1 MGPQRIW
8 TAVTQWDS
16 QSVPATRP
24 APAHRRAVLGS
35 RPAGRRCGPA
45 RPPPTMALTGLLVTV
60 LTLQLTVRPGSVS
73 GSSWT
78 GSSGPAGYAMVQVH
92 DCLSRFL
99 AEPVSSHRDTFFM
112 DQLPTPA
119 ITLCNPNLSGYI
131 LDRLTFKSNKYLY
144 DLPWDEEGNETIPYL
159 LDVAAVGAEEALED
173 CRLRGRPC
181 STVGA
186 WSRRLHSSV
195 GDCFTFTPNTSE
207 PIQPQEALDVRSG
220 GQAEVRVTLEDIE
233 RVSQRHLPC
242 ESRPGYSSA
251 RCSLLCHAE
260 AASAA
265 TGLDCRVT
273 DMPTT
278 AALCGNFA
286 NYSAVQ
292 RAFTTAA
299 GAQAAMGECRQ
310 RCPRPCRQR
319 RYLAALGSNLGQD
332 ETRLRQFSM
341 RIYYGGEPVQLYRE
355 LWSYGA
361 SALVGEAGG
370 VLGLMLGLSVLSVFE
385 AVSHLVESIVQR
397 VSARVGSAINVLD

>member
-1 MGPQRIW
+1 MAAPWPPCRRLPHW
-8 TAVTQWDS
+8 TVCILA
-16 QSVPATRP
+16 
-24 APAHRRAVLGS
+24 
-35 RPAGRRCGPA
+35 
-45 RPPPTMALTGLLVTV
+45 
-60 LTLQLTVRPGSVS
+60 
-73 GSSWT
+73 
-78 GSSGPAGYAMVQVH
+78 AGYALVQVH

-99 AEPVSSHRDTFFM
+99 AEPVSSHRDTVFM

-119 ITLCNPNLSGYI
+119 ITLCNPI
-131 LDRLTFKSNKYLY
+131 LDGPTVYYIVPEDDNMGMS
-144 DLPWDEEGNETIPYL
+144 DLPWHEFGNETIPYL
-159 LDVAAVGAEEALED
+159 LDVAAVGAEEALDD
-173 CRLRGRPC
+173 CRLRGQPC

-207 PIQPQEALDVRSG
+207 PIQLGDGYEVTFLLPSNVYGEIKEKQIMHALIGEKFIDLTHELGNMRLSVFVHPADEPFSSLPWIQPQEPLYVRSG
-220 GQAEVRVTLEDIE
+220 ERAEVRVTLEDIE

-319 RYLAALGSNLGQD
+319 RYLAALGSSLGQD

-385 AVSHLVESIVQR
+385 AVSQLVESIVQR
-397 VSARVGSAINVLD
+397 VSARVGSA

>member
-1 MGPQRIW
+1 MAAPWPPCRRLPHW
-8 TAVTQWDS
+8 TVCILA
-16 QSVPATRP
+16 
-24 APAHRRAVLGS
+24 
-35 RPAGRRCGPA
+35 
-45 RPPPTMALTGLLVTV
+45 
-60 LTLQLTVRPGSVS
+60 
-73 GSSWT
+73 
-78 GSSGPAGYAMVQVH
+78 AGYALVQVH

-99 AEPVSSHRDTFFM
+99 AEPVSSHRDTVFM

-131 LDRLTFKSNKYLY
+131 LDRLIFKSNKYLY

-159 LDVAAVGAEEALED
+159 LDVAAVGAKEALEN

-207 PIQPQEALDVRSG
+207 PIQVGDGYEVTFILPHEVYRTSVETLYVLRGNSFLEVRHDRSNVRLSVFVHPPDEPFSSLPWIQPQEPLYVRPG

-319 RYLAALGSNLGQD
+319 RYLAALGSSLGQD

-385 AVSHLVESIVQR
+385 AVSQLVESIVQR
-397 VSARVGSAINVLD
+397 VSARAGSAINVLD